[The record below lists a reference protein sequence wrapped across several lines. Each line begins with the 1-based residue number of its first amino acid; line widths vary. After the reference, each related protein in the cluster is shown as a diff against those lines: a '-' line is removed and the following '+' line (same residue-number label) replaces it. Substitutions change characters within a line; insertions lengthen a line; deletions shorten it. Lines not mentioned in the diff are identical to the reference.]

1 MRIARNIYL
10 MVSALGL
17 AVGCASAS
25 AGGGAQGSP
34 VLGAPAEPG
43 ASAAATAPAPEG
55 SAGAMSKVQ
64 TVEGITEYRLANGL
78 KVLLYPDQSKPTL
91 TVNITFF
98 VGSRH
103 EGYGETGMAH
113 LLEHMVFKGTPRHPD
128 VWKLLQDRGA
138 QFNGT
143 TWYDRTN
150 YYEELPASPA
160 NLEFAIALEADRMV
174 NSRIAKEDLA
184 KEFSVVRNEFE
195 MGENN
200 PAGVLEEKIFSAA
213 FQWHNYG
220 KTTIGSRSDIEKVP
234 VENLKEF
241 YRKHYQPDN
250 AMLIVAGKFD
260 EAKALELVQRNFG
273 AIPRPTRRLQPTWTE
288 EPVQDGERQVTL
300 RRTGDVA
307 VVAALYHG
315 VAGADPDW
323 IASDAVADV
332 LTNKPAGRLY
342 KALVEKGLAS
352 EVFGYVYPTAEP
364 GVIYVGAKVRPGG
377 SPEKVRDVFV
387 KVVEELGSKPVTD
400 AEIERWRSKSLKE
413 FELALTETATVG
425 VALSDWAAMGD
436 WRLFFL
442 TRDRVKT
449 VKAADV
455 TRVAQNYLRASNR
468 TLGMFVPTKAPERS
482 PAPPRVDVAQVMK
495 DFKPSEAVSA
505 GEVFLAT
512 IDNVEKRTSRDVI
525 GPKGKQTAAGPAKSG
540 LELAL
545 LPKKTKGGA
554 VRVLMT
560 VRYGDEK
567 SLQGKAFLGTVL
579 PSMLMRGTKKHTFQQ
594 LKDQFDNLKAEV
606 NFGASTEPGVAQVRI
621 KTMKDNLPA
630 VLSLVI
636 EALQEP
642 AFPKP
647 EFETLRKELL
657 ARYEEQLQ
665 DPVRNGMTTLM
676 QKVSP
681 APKTDVR
688 YILSMAERIEAL
700 KKMTVA
706 DLSRMHKSLWGA
718 STTQVAVVGDFDPA
732 AIKAQLEKQLV
743 PWKSPTPYA
752 RITQPYKPG
761 LVENATVNTPDKQMS
776 LVAVGHPL
784 EMRDDDPE
792 YPTLVLL
799 NHVLGGSASSRLLNR
814 LRQKE
819 GLSYGAFSDIDAR
832 ALDKSGI
839 FFAGAICAPE
849 NADKA
854 MGLMLEEITK
864 LQKEGISPQELAD
877 AKKSYAAN
885 FDTMLADD
893 DFVSGELTK
902 GLYLDRTFAFQ
913 KKVNDRIQAVTAADL
928 QGAAQ
933 KYIKLDKLV
942 KVKAGDLSKASAKAS

>member
-1 MRIARNIYL
+1 MFITRNISL
-10 MVSALGL
+10 MASALGL

-25 AGGGAQGSP
+25 AGGGASGSPP
-34 VLGAPAEPG
+34 VLGAPAESS
-43 ASAAATAPAPEG
+43 ASVPAAPAG
-55 SAGAMSKVQ
+55 TAGPIAKVQ
-64 TVEGITEYRLANGL
+64 SVEGITEYRLANGL

-113 LLEHMVFKGTPRHPD
+113 LLEHMVFKGTTRHKD
-128 VWKLLQDRGA
+128 IWKLLQDRGA

-150 YYEELPASPA
+150 YYEELPATPD
-160 NLEFAIALEADRMV
+160 NLEFAIGLEADRMV

-260 EAKALELVQRNFG
+260 EAKALDLVQRHFG
-273 AIPRPTRRLQPTWTE
+273 VIPRPSRRLSPTWTE
-288 EPVQDGERQVTL
+288 EPVQDGERQVIL

-315 VAGADPDW
+315 VAGADPEW
-323 IASDAVADV
+323 IASDAIADV
-332 LTNKPAGRLY
+332 LTSKPAGRLY

-377 SPEKVRDVFV
+377 SPEKVRDALIQ
-387 KVVEELGSKPVTD
+387 VVEDLGTKPVTD
-400 AEIERWRSKSLKE
+400 AEIERWRAKSLKE

-455 TRVAQNYLRASNR
+455 TKVAKSYLRASNR
-468 TLGMFVPTKAPERS
+468 TLGMFLPTKTPERA
-482 PAPPRVDVAQVMK
+482 PAPARVDVAQVMK
-495 DFKPSEAVSA
+495 EFKPSEAVSA

-512 IDNVEKRTSRDVI
+512 IDNVEKRTTREVVGSKD
-525 GPKGKQTAAGPAKSG
+525 KGGV
-540 LELAL
+540 ELAL

-567 SLQGKAFLGTVL
+567 SLQGRAFLGSVV
-579 PSMLMRGTKKHTFQQ
+579 PSMLLRGSKKHTYQQ
-594 LKDQFDNLKAEV
+594 MKDEFDRLKAEV
-606 NFGASTEPGVAQVRI
+606 NFGGSNEPGVAQVRI
-621 KTMKDNLPA
+621 KTMRDSLPA
-630 VLSLVI
+630 VLSLVT
-636 EALQEP
+636 EALREP

-676 QKVSP
+676 QKVTP

-706 DLSRMHKSLWGA
+706 DLSRLHKSLWGA
-718 STTQVAVVGDFDPA
+718 SAAQVAVVGDFDPKA
-732 AIKAQLEKQLV
+732 VKAQLEKELV
-743 PWKSPTPYA
+743 PWKSPKAYA

-761 LVENATVNTPDKQMS
+761 LVEEATVNTPDKQMS

-784 EMRDDDPE
+784 EVRDDDPE

-832 ALDKSGI
+832 PLDKSGI

-849 NADKA
+849 NANKA
-854 MGLMLEEITK
+854 MTLMLEEITK
-864 LQKEGISPQELAD
+864 LQKEGISAQELAD

-893 DFVSGELTK
+893 DFVGGELTK
-902 GLYLDRTFAFQ
+902 GLFLDRTFAFW
-913 KKVNDRIQAVTAADL
+913 KKVNDRIQTLTTADL

-942 KVKAGDLSKASAKAS
+942 KVKAGDLSKSPTAKAS

>member
-1 MRIARNIYL
+1 MSITRNISV
-10 MVSALGL
+10 MVPALGL

-25 AGGGAQGSP
+25 AGGGGGGAVASAPTAAPGAGP
-34 VLGAPAEPG
+34 TAGTAGGGGGGAP
-43 ASAAATAPAPEG
+43 
-55 SAGAMSKVQ
+55 SKVM
-64 TVEGITEYRLANGL
+64 TVEGIHEYRLPNGL
-78 KVLLYPDQSKPTL
+78 KVLLYPDQSKATL
-91 TVNITFF
+91 TVNITYF

-103 EGYGETGMAH
+103 EGYGESGMAH
-113 LLEHMVFKGTPRHPD
+113 LLEHMVFKGTPSRPD
-128 VWKLLQDRGA
+128 IWKLLQDRGA

-150 YYEELPASPA
+150 YYEELPASPE
-160 NLEFAIALEADRMV
+160 NLEFAIGLEADRMV
-174 NSRIAKEDLA
+174 NSKIAAEDLA

-200 PAGVLEEKIFSAA
+200 PAGVLEEKIFSTA

-234 VENLKEF
+234 ASNLKEF

-260 EAKALELVQRNFG
+260 EARALELIQRSFG
-273 AIPRPTRRLQPTWTE
+273 AIPRPGRKLEPTWTE
-288 EPVQDGERQVTL
+288 EPVQDGERQVIL
-300 RRTGDVA
+300 RRNGDVA

-377 SPEKVRDVFV
+377 SPEKVRDALLQ
-387 KVVEELGSKPVTD
+387 VVEDLGSKPVTE
-400 AEIERWRSKSLKE
+400 AEVERWRSRSLKE

-455 TRVAQNYLRASNR
+455 TRVAKNFLRASNR
-468 TLGMFVPTKAPERS
+468 TLGMFLPTKALDRA
-482 PAPPRVDVAQVMK
+482 PAPPRVDVAAIMK
-495 DFKPSEAVSA
+495 EFKPSEATAA
-505 GEVFLAT
+505 GETFLAT
-512 IDNVEKRTSRDVI
+512 IDNVEKRTSRDKL
-525 GPKGKQTAAGPAKSG
+525 GGKGAKAADKAG
-540 LELAL
+540 LELAF

-554 VRVLMT
+554 VRALLT

-567 SLQGKAFLGTVL
+567 SLQGRAFAGTVL
-579 PSMLMRGTKKHTFQQ
+579 PSMLMRGTKKHSFQQ
-594 LKDQFDNLKAEV
+594 LKDEFDRMKAEV
-606 NFGASTEPGVAQVRI
+606 NFGASNDPGVAQVRI
-621 KTMKDNLPA
+621 KTVRDSLPG
-630 VLSLVI
+630 VLSLVA
-636 EALQEP
+636 EALREP
-642 AFPKP
+642 AFPRP

-676 QKVSP
+676 QKVNP

-700 KKMTVA
+700 KKLTVA
-706 DLSRMHKSLWGA
+706 ELGRMHKSLWGA
-718 STTQVAVVGDFDPA
+718 GAMQVAVVGDFDPV
-732 AIKAQLEKQLV
+732 AIKAHLEKELAA
-743 PWKSPTPYA
+743 WKSPQAYA
-752 RITQPYKPG
+752 RITQPFKPG
-761 LVENATVNTPDKQMS
+761 RVEEATVNTPDKQMS

-784 EMRDDDPE
+784 ELRDDDPE

-799 NHVLGGSASSRLLNR
+799 NHVLGGSANSRLLNR

-832 ALDKSGI
+832 PLDKSGI
-839 FFAGAICAPE
+839 FFAGAICAPQ

-854 MGLMLEEITK
+854 MGLMLEEIGK
-864 LQKEGISPQELAD
+864 LQKEGIAPQELAD
-877 AKKSYAAN
+877 AKQSYAAN
-885 FDTMLADD
+885 FDSMLADD
-893 DFVSGELTK
+893 DFVAGELAK
-902 GLYLDRTFAFQ
+902 GLYLDRTFAFWQ
-913 KKVNDRIQAVTAADL
+913 KINARIQALTPADL
-928 QGAAQ
+928 QSAAQ

-942 KVKAGDLSKASAKAS
+942 KVKAGDLSKTAAAKAS